1 MCVCVR
7 ACMCARV
14 CVQIADVLYAPC
26 VWYVPTHESVL
37 VHLEC
42 SSLLCVQIVRKY
54 DDLDGKTCLT
64 LVTFLLMVQPHFK
77 NRLEVLKDVSAG
89 SRRE

>member
-1 MCVCVR
+1 MR
-7 ACMCARV
+7 ARV
-14 CVQIADVLYAPC
+14 CADRRCTVCSLC
-26 VWYVPTHESVL
+26 VVPTHESVL

-54 DDLDGKTCLT
+54 DDHDGKSCLT
-64 LVTFLLMVQPHFK
+64 LVTLLLMLQPHFK

-89 SRRE
+89 SRRQ